1 MDSTVV
7 HAYPLV
13 FPRRQTYCP
22 TAPTPTPCCGL
33 AVVVESAWKSGSMAW
48 AVVVCHCRSAVAL
61 LTSDTN
67 VIAKGPLPE
76 KQ

>member
-7 HAYPLV
+7 QAYPLV
-13 FPRRQTYCP
+13 LPRRQKYCP
-22 TAPTPTPCCGL
+22 TAPTPCCGL
-33 AVVVESAWKSGSMAW
+33 AVVVESAWKSGSMAC

-67 VIAKGPLPE
+67 VIAKGPLPDN
-76 KQ
+76 Q